1 MANHTSP
8 FCHALFRA
16 EIGYSL
22 RYCMHACPVMMG
34 YLLMPAQDTPPHA
47 GALFQWPGLLIA
59 ALAGAG
65 VANFLK
71 DPAPWLRGIIA
82 GERPNLA

>member
-1 MANHTSP
+1 MLLIRVET
-8 FCHALFRA
+8 
-16 EIGYSL
+16 GYG
-22 RYCMHACPVMMG
+22 MHHGLHSNPVTMRCI
-34 YLLMPAQDTPPHA
+34 LEPAQNMPPCA

-65 VANFLK
+65 VANFLR

-82 GERPNLA
+82 GEHPVSGW

>member
-1 MANHTSP
+1 MRSTLISLT
-8 FCHALFRA
+8 CHAG
-16 EIGYSL
+16 I
-22 RYCMHACPVMMG
+22 
-34 YLLMPAQDTPPHA
+34 
-47 GALFQWPGLLIA
+47 LFQWPGFLIA

-82 GERPNLA
+82 GQSAHITLASMCIQAGFWMVFKATLSMLDLRYSCASE